1 MPKIHFLNI
10 ELIKSIMEERGLNAR
25 DLAECTGYSERTIK
39 KYLGGADQSR
49 LTIKLPVKIADA
61 LNMPLAQLIYRKK
74 LIIE

>member
-1 MPKIHFLNI
+1 MPKTHFLNI
-10 ELIKSIMEERGLNAR
+10 ELIKSIMKERGINAR
-25 DLAECTGYSERTIK
+25 DLAEYTGYSERTIK

-61 LNMPLAQLIYRKK
+61 FNMPLAQLIYRKK